1 MLIAGSSNGR
11 TSPFEGEYLGPN
23 PSPAARI
30 KLTSFSGN
38 FWRAARSAEYGNKG
52 DSWIRR
58 SWRVGFEPKIL
69 GIRDFLEG
77 RSFNCEA
84 SARSEAIF
92 SHSCIG
98 SSHALAFL
106 GYGRNLVSEVF
117 NNDR

>member
-58 SWRVGFEPKIL
+58 SWRVGSKIPKPE
-69 GIRDFLEG
+69 DFGGE
-77 RSFNCEA
+77 
-84 SARSEAIF
+84 IF
-92 SHSCIG
+92 
-98 SSHALAFL
+98 
-106 GYGRNLVSEVF
+106 
-117 NNDR
+117 